1 MLGRR
6 LAVTA
11 SCIALAAVYRLAIGR
26 IEGNLALL
34 TAISANG
41 VEHLSATAGSVLSD
55 VAAGLAS
62 LGLVLEALLCIELLL
77 TRGEHEV
84 TAAILT
90 FQRLV
95 LKHFPLPFLIK
106 KIKFCHR
113 KDSNQHL
120 CNQRSN

>member
-62 LGLVLEALLCIELLL
+62 LGLVLEALLCVELLL
-77 TRGEHEV
+77 ACGEDKISS
-84 TAAILT
+84 AFLAL
-90 FQRLV
+90 QSLV
-95 LKHFPLPFLIK
+95 LVHGVSFLALK
-106 KIKFCHR
+106 
-113 KDSNQHL
+113 
-120 CNQRSN
+120 